1 MTYYEFLN
9 EMACFLK
16 ETSIITNNLENDLK
30 KIKQKEVI
38 NIKIELAE
46 MFYNKFEDII
56 EKNKLEKE
64 FNFLINILVSDP
76 KKCLE
81 YEDKFLNTFFEI
93 ANNLKDKKTMN
104 YKEKIDFKKNFY
116 KELILNKTLDVLSDR
131 ELII

>member
-9 EMACFLK
+9 EMACFIK
-16 ETSIITNNLENDLK
+16 ETIIITNNLENDLK
-30 KIKQKEVI
+30 KIKEKEVI

-46 MFYNKFEDII
+46 MFYNKYEDII

-64 FNFLINILVSDP
+64 FNFLLNILVSDY

-81 YEDKFLNTFFEI
+81 YEDKFLKTFFEI
-93 ANNLKDKKTMN
+93 ADNLKYKKTMN

-116 KELILNKTLDVLSDR
+116 KELILKKTLDVLSDR

>member
-9 EMACFLK
+9 EMACFIK
-16 ETSIITNNLENDLK
+16 ETIIITNNLENDLK

-38 NIKIELAE
+38 NIKIELSE
-46 MFYNKFEDII
+46 MFYNKYEDII

-64 FNFLINILVSDP
+64 FNFLLNILVSDY

-81 YEDKFLNTFFEI
+81 YEDKFLKTFFEI
-93 ANNLKDKKTMN
+93 ADNLKYKKTMN

>member
-64 FNFLINILVSDP
+64 FNFLINILVSDS

-104 YKEKIDFKKNFY
+104 YKEKIDFKKIFTKN
-116 KELILNKTLDVLSDR
+116 
-131 ELII
+131 

>member
-1 MTYYEFLN
+1 MLPG
-9 EMACFLK
+9 LD
-16 ETSIITNNLENDLK
+16 S
-30 KIKQKEVI
+30 
-38 NIKIELAE
+38 
-46 MFYNKFEDII
+46 
-56 EKNKLEKE
+56 
-64 FNFLINILVSDP
+64 

-131 ELII
+131 VLII